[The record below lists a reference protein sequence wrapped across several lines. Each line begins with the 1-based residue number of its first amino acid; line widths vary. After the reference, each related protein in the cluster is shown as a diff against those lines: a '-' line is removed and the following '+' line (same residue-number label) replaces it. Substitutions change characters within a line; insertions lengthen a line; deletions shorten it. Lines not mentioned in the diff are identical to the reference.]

1 MDRYDERRAH
11 PSYEIHR
18 LPQGAPRSV
27 ERHRQDIDGTRLRV
41 ESIAGV
47 VERGMPSTPMLP
59 LRALLRWPCGVSPL
73 GNVNNRLLSLQIAT
87 KTFDPLPLVC
97 MIKALQSSE
106 LRKHSLVRL
115 NDLLLT

>member
-1 MDRYDERRAH
+1 MGYTLYQAIA
-11 PSYEIHR
+11 S
-18 LPQGAPRSV
+18 L
-27 ERHRQDIDGTRLRV
+27 DIEAAISNL
-41 ESIAGV
+41 S
-47 VERGMPSTPMLP
+47 P
-59 LRALLRWPCGVSPL
+59 LRDLLRWPCDQSPL
-73 GNVNNRLLSLQIAT
+73 GNVSNRLLSLQIAT

>member
-1 MDRYDERRAH
+1 MVLLFAKMIFI
-11 PSYEIHR
+11 S
-18 LPQGAPRSV
+18 
-27 ERHRQDIDGTRLRV
+27 LRV
-41 ESIAGV
+41 KPRPSG
-47 VERGMPSTPMLP
+47 RGGRARDAKHLYAAVAYRSYLKQTLPFQILLP
-59 LRALLRWPCGVSPL
+59 LRALLRWPCDQSPL
-73 GNVNNRLLSLQIAT
+73 GNVNNRLLLLRVAT

>member
-1 MDRYDERRAH
+1 MLVW
-11 PSYEIHR
+11 ILK
-18 LPQGAPRSV
+18 LPFQIV
-27 ERHRQDIDGTRLRV
+27 
-41 ESIAGV
+41 
-47 VERGMPSTPMLP
+47 LP
-59 LRALLRWPCGVSPL
+59 LRALLRWPCDQSPL

-97 MIKALQSSE
+97 MIKVLQSSE

>member
-1 MDRYDERRAH
+1 MKN
-11 PSYEIHR
+11 SKKK
-18 LPQGAPRSV
+18 G
-27 ERHRQDIDGTRLRV
+27 GTLSRTAR
-41 ESIAGV
+41 
-47 VERGMPSTPMLP
+47 LP
-59 LRALLRWPCGVSPL
+59 LRALLRWPCDQSPL

-115 NDLLLT
+115 NDLLLTERVRYRFPCFNLAIPLSSSSSGL

>member
-1 MDRYDERRAH
+1 MLR
-11 PSYEIHR
+11 I
-18 LPQGAPRSV
+18 PRSASP
-27 ERHRQDIDGTRLRV
+27 GLK
-41 ESIAGV
+41 AGE
-47 VERGMPSTPMLP
+47 VERGMLRIPMLP
-59 LRALLRWPCGVSPL
+59 LRALLRWPYDQSPL

-97 MIKALQSSE
+97 MIKALQCRE